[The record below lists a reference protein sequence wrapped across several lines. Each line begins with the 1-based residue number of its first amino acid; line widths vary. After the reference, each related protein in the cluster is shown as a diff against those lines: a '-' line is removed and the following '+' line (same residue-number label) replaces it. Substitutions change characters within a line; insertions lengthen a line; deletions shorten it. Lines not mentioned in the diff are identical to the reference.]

1 MYVGALSVELY
12 MPQCRTLKDK
22 RQVVKSIIERTR
34 SRFNVSVAE
43 VDHQDLWQR
52 SSLGIVS
59 VSNSEYAVRE
69 MLTNVDR
76 SIRSLGKAEVIES
89 PIVIFTPP

>member
-1 MYVGALSVELY
+1 MFVGALRIELY

-22 RQVVKSIIERTR
+22 RQIVKSIIDRTGN
-34 SRFNVSVAE
+34 RFNVSIAE
-43 VDHQDLWQR
+43 VDHQELWQR
-52 SSLGIVS
+52 SSLGIAS

-69 MLTNVDR
+69 MLSRVDR

-89 PIVIFTPP
+89 PITIFTQH

>member
-1 MYVGALSVELY
+1 MYVGALRVELY

-34 SRFNVSVAE
+34 GRFNVSVAE
-43 VDHQDLWQR
+43 IDHQDLWQR
-52 SSLGIVS
+52 SSLGIAS

-69 MLTNVDR
+69 MLTRVDR
-76 SIRSLGKAEVIES
+76 SIRAMGKAEVIDS
-89 PIVIFTPP
+89 PIMVFTPS

>member
-1 MYVGALSVELY
+1 MFVGALRIELY

-22 RQVVKSIIERTR
+22 RQIVKSIIDRTGN
-34 SRFNVSVAE
+34 RFNISIAE
-43 VDHQDLWQR
+43 VDHQELWQR
-52 SSLGIVS
+52 SSLGIAS

-69 MLTNVDR
+69 MLSRVDR

-89 PIVIFTPP
+89 PITIFTQH